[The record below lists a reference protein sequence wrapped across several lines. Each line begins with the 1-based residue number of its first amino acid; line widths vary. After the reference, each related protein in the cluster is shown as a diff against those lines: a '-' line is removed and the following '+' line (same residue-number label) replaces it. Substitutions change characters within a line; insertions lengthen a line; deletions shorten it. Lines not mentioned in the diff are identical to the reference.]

1 MGRVAVQLGSLVR
14 LDRVLDGER
23 GEPELVRDLVQVVP
37 VGEAEV
43 GPDERVR
50 LLQVVGDALHREV
63 LGLEDSLPPH
73 PSPCQPV
80 YGSSSSV

>member
-1 MGRVAVQLGSLVR
+1 VR
-14 LDRVLDGER
+14 LDGVLDGER
-23 GEPELVRDLVQVVP
+23 GETELLRDLVQVVP
-37 VGEAEV
+37 VGQAEI

-73 PSPCQPV
+73 PRPCQPV